1 MLEEVLAMLCKI
13 VRPLTSNAVYPVI
26 LVHDTKTVRKSWRK
40 ILSASGSRQA
50 VGRKWA
56 CEKPLNMSVSERSY
70 FEVAGT

>member
-1 MLEEVLAMLCKI
+1 MLCKI
-13 VRPLTSNAVYPVI
+13 VRPLTSNVVNPVI

-40 ILSASGSRQA
+40 SASGSRQA